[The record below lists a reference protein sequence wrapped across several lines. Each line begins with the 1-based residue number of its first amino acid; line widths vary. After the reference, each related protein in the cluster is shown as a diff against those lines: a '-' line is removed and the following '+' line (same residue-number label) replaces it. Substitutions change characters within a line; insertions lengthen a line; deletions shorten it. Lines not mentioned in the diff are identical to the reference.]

1 MAKNTPSAPAAKTS
15 TAQSA
20 APGAAG
26 DPKAKKDKVKKD
38 KVART
43 AFLAE
48 GDAKLKHND
57 ERLAKFDS
65 KTHKKLKP
73 SDFESR
79 SEALRWKATQF
90 DAAAARL
97 RTEADRLA
105 SLGAIADN
113 KKAKRLLALTS
124 QIEELKKSL
133 ADEGQDVSA
142 LLAQM
147 GITPAAN

>member
-26 DPKAKKDKVKKD
+26 DPKAKKAKKEKVT
-38 KVART
+38 RI
-43 AFLAE
+43 AFIAE

-79 SEALRWKATQF
+79 SEALRWKASQF